1 MNSGDTILNSNN
13 PNAHGQAGDFGVH
26 GGSAAVNRGAD
37 FVQYL
42 VQSPLAPE
50 QGTGPVTAHRSIKLS
65 FA

>member
-1 MNSGDTILNSNN
+1 MKTDKPLIC
-13 PNAHGQAGDFGVH
+13 GVH

-50 QGTGPVTAHRSIKLS
+50 QGTGPALCTDQHRDW
-65 FA
+65 AP